1 MAAPGP
7 AQTSM
12 RSGLGRVRGLGS
24 ARDGVSHWWMQRLAA
39 VALVPLSL
47 WFVFSVAA
55 LRGASQADVQAWI
68 ASPLVTVLLL
78 LVVVATFL
86 HLAMGLQTVIED
98 YIRDGV
104 AKVAALLVVKWACVL
119 FGLASVLAILRI
131 AI

>member
-68 ASPLVTVLLL
+68 ASPFVTVLLL

>member
-1 MAAPGP
+1 MASGTGRA
-7 AQTSM
+7 SM

-39 VALVPLSL
+39 VALVPLTL
-47 WFVFSVAA
+47 WFVFSVAT

-68 ASPLVTVLLL
+68 ASPFVTVLLL

-104 AKVAALLVVKWACVL
+104 VKLAVLLAVKWACVL
-119 FGLASVLAILRI
+119 LGLASVLAILRI

>member
-68 ASPLVTVLLL
+68 ASPFVTVLLL

-104 AKVAALLVVKWACVL
+104 AKVAALLAVKWACVL

>member
-7 AQTSM
+7 ARTSM

-68 ASPLVTVLLL
+68 AAPFVTVLLL

>member
-104 AKVAALLVVKWACVL
+104 AKVAALLAVKWACVL

>member
-12 RSGLGRVRGLGS
+12 RSGLDRVRGLGS

-68 ASPLVTVLLL
+68 AAPFVTVLLL

-104 AKVAALLVVKWACVL
+104 AKVAALLAVKWVCVL
-119 FGLASVLAILRI
+119 LGLASVLAILRI

>member
-1 MAAPGP
+1 MAGGVGRA
-7 AQTSM
+7 SL

-39 VALVPLSL
+39 VALVPLSV
-47 WFVFSVAA
+47 WFVFSVAT
-55 LRGASQADVQAWI
+55 LRGASQAEVQAWI
-68 ASPLVTVLLL
+68 ASPFVTVLLL
-78 LVVVATFL
+78 LVVVATFI

-104 AKVAALLVVKWACVL
+104 VKLASLLAAKWACTL
-119 FGLASVLAILRI
+119 LGLASVLAILRI

>member
-1 MAAPGP
+1 MAD
-7 AQTSM
+7 TSGRTSL

-24 ARDGVSHWWMQRLAA
+24 ARDGVSHWWVQRMTA

-47 WFVFSVAA
+47 WLVFSVAL
-55 LRGASQADVQAWI
+55 LRGASQPEVQAWI
-68 ASPLVTVLLL
+68 ATPFVTVLLL

-104 AKVAALLVVKWACVL
+104 AKITALLAVKWACVL
-119 FGLASVLAILRI
+119 LGLASVLAILRI

>member
-7 AQTSM
+7 ARTSM

-68 ASPLVTVLLL
+68 AAPFVTVLLL
-78 LVVVATFL
+78 L
-86 HLAMGLQTVIED
+86 G
-98 YIRDGV
+98 
-104 AKVAALLVVKWACVL
+104 
-119 FGLASVLAILRI
+119 
-131 AI
+131 

>member
-1 MAAPGP
+1 
-7 AQTSM
+7 M

-68 ASPLVTVLLL
+68 AAPFVTVLLL

>member
-1 MAAPGP
+1 
-7 AQTSM
+7 M

-68 ASPLVTVLLL
+68 AAPLVTVLLL

>member
-68 ASPLVTVLLL
+68 AAPLVTVLLL